1 MLKLLK
7 KLSSNHLVLAISA
20 VVLLYAFYNY
30 SNNKSLVVSGLEMR
44 APANGGSVGSCGTN
58 FTEGENNLAANSG
71 PQGVS
76 GIGTRQAPQPCARGQ
91 ALGAGDLLP
100 KGGDNA
106 HTSNSPRVEGN
117 LMENVSGTTLAALN
131 GAVSDPMRNFNFDL
145 RGDIAV
151 PRQQVGPWN
160 QSTIQ
165 QSGNR
170 SMNLSCGVGN

>member
-44 APANGGSVGSCGTN
+44 APSNGGGVGSCGTN

-71 PQGVS
+71 PQGIS
-76 GIGTRQAPQPCARGQ
+76 GIGTREAPQPCARGK

-100 KGGDNA
+100 RGSDNA
-106 HTSNSPRVEGN
+106 HTANSPRVEGN
-117 LMENVSGTTLAALN
+117 LMENVTNASLASLQ
-131 GAVSDPMRNFNFDL
+131 GQLSPPMRNFSNDL
-145 RGDIAV
+145 RGDLTV
-151 PRQQVGPWN
+151 SRQEVGPWN

-165 QSGNR
+165 QSTNR